1 MNKYNKPFMLY
12 CLNGNNDFEIKIFD
26 KEPSDKEVFEYAEID
41 GCIDDK
47 WEFCANDSEFRLESV
62 SNKTGYAVFVWT
74 DDGWYLLGT
83 YKEKPN
89 DTLIISQIDDQQW
102 VDFEIVKY

>member
-1 MNKYNKPFMLY
+1 MNRYNKPFMLY

-41 GCIDDK
+41 GCIDD
-47 WEFCANDSEFRLESV
+47 
-62 SNKTGYAVFVWT
+62 
-74 DDGWYLLGT
+74 
-83 YKEKPN
+83 
-89 DTLIISQIDDQQW
+89 QQW